1 MDFFAAPELKKE
13 IELTVRILGLS
24 YIKTEHIHV
33 FESRGSK
40 GTVVAR
46 IWSMPRIWQLALGQE
61 PHYCLE
67 VIKERFDRLS
77 GEEKRKVLIHEL
89 LHIPKNFSG
98 ALLSHNHN
106 GRRINRKVVDN
117 LYLQY
122 LQFSSKLKC

>member
-1 MDFFAAPELKKE
+1 MDFFTAPELKKE
-13 IELTVRILGLS
+13 VELMVRILGLS
-24 YIKTEHIHV
+24 YIKTEQVHV

-40 GTVVAR
+40 GRAVAR
-46 IWSMPRIWQLALGQE
+46 IWSMPHIWQLALGQK
-61 PHYCLE
+61 PGYCLE
-67 VIKERFDRLS
+67 VIKERFERLS

-117 LYLQY
+117 LYLQ
-122 LQFSSKLKC
+122 FSSKLRC